1 MSPPTN
7 RNAIA
12 SGLTSVLQGIDGT
25 GSYTFN
31 LSADGQ
37 VQQLDLAGPPVA
49 KVRPYLAFHLGPRQ
63 DLRGGADADLSQY
76 GQTMSVDLVAVVS
89 GGVSPAAAVTAANNM
104 EADILRALHGSR
116 TLGSAQIYDLAVTT
130 EIVTGPEVDGRSR
143 DAYVAM
149 TLDLF
154 WARI

>member
-7 RNAIA
+7 RNTIA
-12 SGLTSVLQGIDGT
+12 SALTTVLQAIDGS
-25 GSYTFN
+25 GSYTFD
-31 LSADGQ
+31 LSGAGQ
-37 VQQLDLAGPPVA
+37 IEQLDLAGPPVTR
-49 KVRPYLAFHLGPRQ
+49 VRPYLAFHLGARQ

-76 GQTMSVDLVAVVS
+76 GQTMSVDLLAVVS
-89 GGVSPAAAVTAANNM
+89 GGTSPESAVQAANNM

-116 TLGSAQIYDLAVTT
+116 TLGSAAVYDLAVST
-130 EIVTGPEVDGRSR
+130 EIVTGSEVDGRTR

-154 WARI
+154 WART

>member
-7 RNAIA
+7 RNTIA
-12 SGLTSVLQGIDGT
+12 SALTTVLQAIDGS
-25 GSYTFN
+25 GSYTFD
-31 LSADGQ
+31 LSGAGQ
-37 VQQLDLAGPPVA
+37 IEQLDLAGPPVTR
-49 KVRPYLAFHLGPRQ
+49 VRPYVAFHLGARQ

-76 GQTMSVDLVAVVS
+76 GQTMSVDLLAVVS
-89 GGVSPAAAVTAANNM
+89 GGTSPESAVQAANNM

-116 TLGSAQIYDLAVTT
+116 TLGSAAVYDLAVST
-130 EIVTGPEVDGRSR
+130 EIVTGSEVDGRTR

-154 WARI
+154 WART